1 MDDRILC
8 PLINNYIDIVDCMEN
23 RDTREESI
31 PQKFKVKEKWK
42 EICKKCKYHEC

>member
-8 PLINNYIDIVDCMEN
+8 PLVNEKIDIVDCMEN

-31 PQKFKVKEKWK
+31 PKKYKIKKNWK
-42 EICKKCKYHEC
+42 EICKKCKYHEF